1 MSADLNPKLDFFL
14 DFLVN
19 VTEPKT
25 DILVE
30 TPFPLDY
37 FLPKIKKLFYRQIN
51 ISLLFWCFQTL
62 DILNFF
68 QEQINISLISS
79 EKISNFG
86 QYVNKHYLLS
96 HRKLRER

>member
-51 ISLLFWCFQTL
+51 ISLLF
-62 DILNFF
+62 
-68 QEQINISLISS
+68 
-79 EKISNFG
+79 
-86 QYVNKHYLLS
+86 
-96 HRKLRER
+96 